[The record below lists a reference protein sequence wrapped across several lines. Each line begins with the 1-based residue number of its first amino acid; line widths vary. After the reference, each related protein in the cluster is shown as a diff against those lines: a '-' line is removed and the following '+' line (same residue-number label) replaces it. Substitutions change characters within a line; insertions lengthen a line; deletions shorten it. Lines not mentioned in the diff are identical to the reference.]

1 MSWDYWDLK
10 IYGLI
15 VFVIIFALMVAAVW
29 LGTILLQE
37 AESIKAASKNVQSAF
52 AFVELEV
59 NKKLSNN
66 NAIHFFDLMRIVEMA
81 AKRMPFVKVS
91 VEKAFERNQVSII
104 IESDGIKARYTF
116 LATIVEYPNKAAIAK
131 SAAAGS

>member
-59 NKKLSNN
+59 SKKLSNN
-66 NAIHFFDLMRIVEMA
+66 NAIHFFDLMRILEMA

-116 LATIVEYPNKAAIAK
+116 LATIVEYPNKAAITK
-131 SAAAGS
+131 SAATGS

>member
-116 LATIVEYPNKAAIAK
+116 LATIVEYPNKAAITK
-131 SAAAGS
+131 SAATGS

>member
-59 NKKLSNN
+59 SKKLSNN

-116 LATIVEYPNKAAIAK
+116 LATIVEYPNKAAITK
-131 SAAAGS
+131 SAATGS